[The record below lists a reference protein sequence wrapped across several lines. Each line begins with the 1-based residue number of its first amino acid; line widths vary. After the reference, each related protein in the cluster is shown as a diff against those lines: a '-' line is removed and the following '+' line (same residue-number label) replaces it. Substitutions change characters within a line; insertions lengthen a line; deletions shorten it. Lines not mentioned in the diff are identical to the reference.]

1 MIIVLVIIT
10 RGPGREINT
19 DENDEDDSIFTT
31 PGPASVLINDMND
44 DQAPRTSTRGTTK
57 ASTCRP
63 SNKKRRKKLKK
74 NEKRRRHKNERLL
87 LLLPQSR

>member
-31 PGPASVLINDMND
+31 PGPASVLIKETNDNK
-44 DQAPRTSTRGTTK
+44 APRTSARGTTK
-57 ASTCRP
+57 ASTCRA
-63 SNKKRRKKLKK
+63 SNKKRRKNLKK
-74 NEKRRRHKNERLL
+74 N
-87 LLLPQSR
+87 